1 MNENRL
7 LTSGSVVPMITP
19 MTSDAGGIDPK
30 GIAALVEWHIANG
43 TTGLFTV
50 CTTGEMFHLNED
62 EMVEAVKATV
72 EAASGRITIIAG
84 LPFAGIDRKI
94 AVGRR
99 YAEVGASG
107 IVAVQPYE
115 DPLDEQVWYEH
126 FMRFADAVAAPV
138 LIYENPKWPT
148 CLTPHLVARLSS
160 SGRYVGMKDCT
171 GDVERLA
178 AMSDSGGGAFGVMQA
193 VQEQLVSSF
202 ICGATGA
209 CCTASNTYPHLY
221 RKIFDLMTSNR
232 IAEAYEV
239 QSKIRRW
246 LLLYKQANSAKHVLN
261 AIGLPINVA
270 SRRDGTVTGERLAHA
285 RTLAE
290 LVKEEI

>member
-1 MNENRL
+1 MTEHAS
-7 LTSGSVVPMITP
+7 LTRGSIPPMITP
-19 MTSDAGGIDPK
+19 MTPDASGIDPQ
-30 GIAALVEWHIANG
+30 GIAALVEWHIDQG
-43 TTGLFTV
+43 STGLFVV
-50 CTTGEMFHLNED
+50 CTTGEMFHLTAA
-62 EMVEAVKATV
+62 EMVEAVKAAV
-72 EAASGRITIIAG
+72 EAANGRIPIIAG
-84 LPFAGIDRKI
+84 LPFPDLDSKI
-94 AVGRR
+94 EVGRR

-107 IVAVQPYE
+107 IVVVQPHE

-148 CLTPHLVARLSS
+148 CLTPHLVARLSA

-171 GDVERLA
+171 GDVERLV
-178 AMSDSGGGAFGVMQA
+178 AMADAGKGGFGVMQA
-193 VQEQLVSSF
+193 VQEQLLSSF
-202 ICGATGA
+202 ICGATGS
-209 CCTASNTYPHLY
+209 CCTASNTHPHLY
-221 RKIFDLMTSNR
+221 RRIHDLVQDNR
-232 IAEAYEV
+232 IDEAYALQE
-239 QSKIRRW
+239 KIRRW

-290 LVKEEI
+290 LVKAEI